1 MELKA
6 ITEAPLHLNLRTGR
20 TYCLSFLSCNAV
32 QVEDEK
38 DIVVGDI
45 ATVTCQLTP
54 FASAVWLVAG
64 VRSSFSVVE
73 AEKSAGG

>member
-6 ITEAPLHLNLRTGR
+6 ITEAPLHLIVGAA
-20 TYCLSFLSCNAV
+20 CLNSLSCNAV

-54 FASAVWLVAG
+54 FA
-64 VRSSFSVVE
+64 
-73 AEKSAGG
+73 